1 MPKVYLRV
9 QDMCKCIQSCLESC
23 YWHLIEERFCFD
35 ESIATYQ
42 ESITKEEKNNNFCD
56 NMAFYDSVSVI
67 AGRAIVTIDPLPVK
81 KEKSPIISQPRKRNF
96 MIKSKSQS
104 SMQRVTPVILETNYD
119 LEEKDC
125 NSLAND
131 SKYLEKNDEEDSCTN
146 IVKKTVSF
154 EDISDRTFENS
165 VADTPAISENTF
177 LSPPPTVETRKKS
190 LMERRQ
196 SRSLHLNIDGSKEVP
211 IIRQSSVPKF
221 FLETPDTNQYDS
233 ILVKSPLTALQSP
246 IICKDGFC
254 YDLKSVVQ
262 IESEKINVGEQ
273 DKKHIPLVHR
283 ESTSRLLQIKDKIKL
298 KKSKS
303 TVSTSNIP
311 HTNYI

>member
-1 MPKVYLRV
+1 
-9 QDMCKCIQSCLESC
+9 MCKCLQSCLESC

-42 ESITKEEKNNNFCD
+42 EPITKEEKNNNFCD

-81 KEKSPIISQPRKRNF
+81 KESSPIISQPRKRNF
-96 MIKSKSQS
+96 IVKSKSQS
-104 SMQRVTPVILETNYD
+104 SMQHVTPVILETNYD
-119 LEEKDC
+119 LDEKGYS
-125 NSLAND
+125 SLGND
-131 SKYLEKNDEEDSCTN
+131 SKYSEKNEEEVSSTN
-146 IVKKTVSF
+146 IGKKTVSF
-154 EDISDRTFENS
+154 GDISNRPFENT
-165 VADTPAISENTF
+165 VADTPAVSENTF
-177 LSPPPTVETRKKS
+177 LSPPPTVEMRKKS

-196 SRSLHLNIDGSKEVP
+196 SRSLHLKIDGPKEVP

-221 FLETPDTNQYDS
+221 FLETPETNQQDS
-233 ILVKSPLTALQSP
+233 SLVKSPLTALQSP
-246 IICKDGFC
+246 MICKNGFC

-262 IESEKINVGEQ
+262 IESEKMNVGEQ
-273 DKKHIPLVHR
+273 EKKHIPLVHR
-283 ESTSRLLQIKDKIKL
+283 ESTSRLSQIKDKIKL

-311 HTNYI
+311 HSNYI